1 MTSALANPAPTA
13 GPPSPSDDR
22 TPKEPFCK
30 EQETRPPQSL
40 PPENPPITPLQP
52 KPQMDPP
59 KTPSNEPEPTPPLPP
74 QPMSFREKILQG
86 KRWMKKPMFE
96 EDHEILMGE
105 GDLIFDLNGPI
116 PKAIISEKVEEQL
129 SLPWE
134 NVLIVKPMGLS
145 LTLSQIRSR
154 LYTLWYNT
162 DGFAVMDIER
172 DYVMVKFWN
181 EKDAKSILQSGPW
194 MLSNSYLHV
203 QKWDRSFDAVTNKI
217 NRMVV
222 WIRLPGL
229 PVHYYNQSF
238 LRRLGRL
245 MGKVIHI
252 DHQTAAK
259 SRGKFARMTIEIDM
273 EKPVCTQFEMKGR
286 IQHVEYENMPFLCQ
300 TCYMIGH
307 STRKCV
313 NAQEEQ
319 RADES
324 DWVEV
329 TKRGKPSNQQA
340 KTTIDYPRE
349 GIISGSRFS
358 SLQDLD
364 QKDAE
369 LPPIPRNVEKEK
381 TVEDGPIP
389 SSKIRRRNGRSRERW
404 THSTGRL
411 TTPVREETDGC
422 LSTNPP
428 TPTPENHQ
436 PKTKDNENPITPPEA
451 LVIKEPSLAYK
462 IYPAP
467 TTLDSLKHQAIS
479 IQVEPKPSLSSHKPT
494 QDPAQSGT
502 LQLPPKIDQ
511 ISAEIPLDI
520 PQEPN
525 KPEVQAQETPST
537 GSIVGLED
545 IVLQEGQCCA
555 MEEDTKASP
564 VVQRSL

>member
-1 MTSALANPAPTA
+1 
-13 GPPSPSDDR
+13 
-22 TPKEPFCK
+22 
-30 EQETRPPQSL
+30 
-40 PPENPPITPLQP
+40 
-52 KPQMDPP
+52 
-59 KTPSNEPEPTPPLPP
+59 
-74 QPMSFREKILQG
+74 
-86 KRWMKKPMFE
+86 MFE
-96 EDHEILMGE
+96 EDHEILMEE

-145 LTLSQIRSR
+145 MTLNQIRSR

-162 DGFAVMDIER
+162 NGFAVMDVER

-203 QKWDRSFDAVTNKI
+203 QKWDRSFDDVTNKI
-217 NRMVV
+217 KRMVV

-259 SRGKFARMTIEIDM
+259 SRGKFTRMAIEIDM

-300 TCYMIGH
+300 ACCMIGH
-307 STRKCV
+307 STSKCV
-313 NAQEEQ
+313 NTQEEQ
-319 RADES
+319 RADEVRRVKGKKSAETEGGATAGPSKQS

-349 GIISGSRFS
+349 GIISGSLFS
-358 SLQDLD
+358 SLQDLN
-364 QKDAE
+364 QENAE

-381 TVEDGPIP
+381 TVEDGPTP
-389 SSKIRRRNGRSRERW
+389 SPKIRPRNGRSRERRA
-404 THSTGRL
+404 HSTGRL

-436 PKTKDNENPITPPEA
+436 PKTMLTQTQGAQTRKSTRKNTQKLLAPEIEIPTTQKDNGNPITSPEA
-451 LVIKEPSLAYK
+451 LVIKEPTLAYK
-462 IYPAP
+462 IYLAP

-494 QDPAQSGT
+494 QDLAKSGT

-511 ISAEIPLDI
+511 ISAKIPLDI
-520 PQEPN
+520 PQEPD
-525 KPEVQAQETPST
+525 KAEVQAQETPST

-555 MEEDTKASP
+555 MEEDTEASP